1 MPYNRASTDI
11 NYRNFYPLLDI
22 KTVMHIKYRIMVSTE
37 NIVVRLLQVVCCLV
51 FAAFSVNAHALSC
64 RQYDG
69 WSLEDSRERVQYA
82 DVVLIARVT
91 RVGTPF
97 SISQWSESVPAV
109 IEVERTFK
117 GETAKVSHAYLA
129 SDAKVGDRLLIYGYT
144 EKIVASVLLGY
155 FPELFSSVL
164 LPEKFPLL
172 IRGDGDCGGR
182 SESVDSPRGAL
193 HIAHLNTLAR
203 ERVASNPNFSELAV
217 AVSVETIVAE
227 LVENPNAAL
236 ANTLVTITGNGQTF
250 TTRAD
255 ANGTAVFKKMP
266 AGLYVLALPPRV
278 HYDATCAGKGTSRCD
293 SLSLVAG
300 QITKIAARYVPT
312 GRLNLQLDY
321 AIPPKIPIGGVL
333 AHFRLTR
340 LESTKAVDKFDLPF
354 LIAKKTVFAAFAA
367 TGNAS
372 APLALQLQTV
382 VPPGEYAIELLK
394 ASPKLQI
401 GLHAEPSS
409 GLADSAYVRVGA
421 SKRISVRAGE
431 NTINFKPESRPP
443 VTMHFNVTLQ
453 RHATARSDVILGI
466 TRLTPNNQALP
477 DELVDGEWGGYIKPR
492 DDRIN
497 VMAGSTWL
505 IEVRDYAN
513 KVLAHKVHEAL
524 RSETLIL
531 DVASQTM
538 LLKKRNKVVTY

>member
-1 MPYNRASTDI
+1 MCLKFLFIVA
-11 NYRNFYPLLDI
+11 
-22 KTVMHIKYRIMVSTE
+22 TE
-37 NIVVRLLQVVCCLV
+37 NIAARSAWVVCCAV
-51 FAAFSVNAHALSC
+51 IAAFSANVHALKC
-64 RQYDG
+64 TRDG
-69 WSLEDSRERVQYA
+69 EWSLENAREYLGHT
-82 DVVLIARVT
+82 DVVLIAKVKRA
-91 RVGTPF
+91 GKPF
-97 SISQWSESVPAV
+97 SIGQFGDSVPTV
-109 IEVERTFK
+109 LDVERMYK
-117 GETAKVSHAYLA
+117 GVADKIVYAYLSA
-129 SDAKVGDRLLIYGYT
+129 DVAVGDRLLIHGSTEAIYT
-144 EKIVASVLLGY
+144 SFIRGF
-155 FPELFSSVL
+155 FPELTNRLISS
-164 LPEKFPLL
+164 EKFPLL
-172 IRGDGDCGGR
+172 IRGDGDCSGR
-182 SESVDSPRGAL
+182 TQIAASPSGVK
-193 HIAHLNTLAR
+193 HIAHLDTLAQ
-203 ERVASNPNFSELAV
+203 EKILANPKFGELAV

-278 HYDATCAGKGTSRCD
+278 HYDATCAGEGTSRCD

-300 QITKIAARYVPT
+300 QVTKIAARYVPK

-333 AHFRLTR
+333 AHFRITR
-340 LESTKAVDKFDLPF
+340 LEPAKEVDKFDLPF
-354 LIAKKTVFAAFAA
+354 FIAKKNVFAAFASTA
-367 TGNAS
+367 NASNAS
-372 APLALQLQTV
+372 AAQHLTA
-382 VPPGEYAIELLK
+382 VPPGEYTIELLK
-394 ASPKLQI
+394 PNPKLQI
-401 GLHAEPSS
+401 DLGAEPASA
-409 GLADSAYVRVGA
+409 LAESAYVRVGA
-421 SKRISVRAGE
+421 LKRISVKAGE
-431 NTINFKPESRPP
+431 NTINFKPESRQP
-443 VTMHFNVTLQ
+443 VTMHFNVTLA
-453 RHATARSDVILGI
+453 RHSTARSDVILGI
-466 TRLTPNNQALP
+466 TRLTPSNQALP

-538 LLKKRNKVVTY
+538 LPKKRNKVVTY